1 MNLIYLSTI
10 TTTVYI
16 YIAIGAVSLLTLGI
30 ILYLLTKKKKP
41 KPKPLD
47 DAYLDDLYQALGE
60 KANIKSIE
68 LVQKRLQIEVA
79 QVKMIKQDLLKK
91 LDTPAFVTGKKITL
105 LIKDNANDVF
115 KYLNEKR
122 KEEA

>member
-1 MNLIYLSTI
+1 MNLIYLSAI
-10 TTTVYI
+10 SNIVYL
-16 YIAIGAVSLLTLGI
+16 YIAIGAVSLFTLGI

-47 DAYLDDLYQALGE
+47 DAYLNDLYQALGE
-60 KANIKSIE
+60 KDNIKSIE

-79 QVKMIKQDLLKK
+79 QVKIIKQDLLKK

>member
-16 YIAIGAVSLLTLGI
+16 YIAIGAVSLFTLGI

-41 KPKPLD
+41 KQKPLD

>member
-1 MNLIYLSTI
+1 MNQLYLSAI
-10 TTTVYI
+10 SSSVYI
-16 YIAIGAVSLLTLGI
+16 YIAVGAIALFTLGLILFLLTR
-30 ILYLLTKKKKP
+30 KKIP
-41 KPKPLD
+41 KQKPLEIT
-47 DAYLDDLYQALGE
+47 YLQDLYIALGE
-60 KANIKSIE
+60 KENIKSIE
-68 LVQKRLQIEVA
+68 LVQKRLQIEVT
-79 QVKMIKQDLLKK
+79 QVKAIKQDILKK